1 MALTSPGLQI
11 TVTDESQYV
20 PGAVGTVPLVLLAT
34 AQDKIINGAVATG
47 TTAANA
53 GKLQQFNSQREL
65 VSALGYPYF
74 EQSAA
79 GTPIHGGERNE
90 YGLMAAYSAMGL
102 GNRMFAIRADINLDE
117 LEQTA
122 VRPKGSPDNGTY
134 WFDLSETT
142 WGINEWNLSTN
153 SFTAKTP
160 IIINSASDVTG
171 SPPAPKTSIG
181 TIGSYAVV
189 TYSVYNYVYYKN
201 VSNDWVLVGS
211 DDWQNSVPAV
221 TGTETDPELD
231 DTGYVINVN
240 TTPVTINGTDL
251 DSIISAI
258 NDASITGV
266 TAETNAAIHNGK
278 LVLYITND
286 SESNGTTADGRA
298 YIVNDNPAEDVM
310 GTVGIAEGY
319 QESPTLF
326 FGSYVEVPSWRSTD
340 LRPRPTNSIY
350 MKTSAL
356 GAGASFSFKVYNAT
370 TAKWTSVAAPIYPG
384 ESFALYGLDPTQGG
398 LGIQAGSIFVLND
411 YFTDATQNVRTATFR
426 PFVRTK
432 KGVTKVIGLT
442 PAGTFNG
449 AHSFTILSSNV
460 GSNAITTTV
469 VSMSGG
475 TTKEAFVAAI
485 LAANI
490 PNVSAAIESNGS
502 VSISHTAGGVIGIAN
517 DGGGTAVTNAGFT
530 GSTPGVYVAPN
541 GYIVLSNFAPL
552 DYTPDN
558 SAPYTPP
565 ADGTLWYSGDLEADI
580 MVCESDGW
588 KGYRTVTSDA
598 RGYDLSL
605 TDATGPI
612 FSASKPATQSSGDP
626 LVSGDLWIDTSDLEN
641 YPKMYRY
648 DGTSFVSIDNTDFID
663 QNGIVFA
670 DARWDTDGTTDP
682 INDDLP
688 AITDLLLSDYLD
700 LDAPDY
706 RLYARGTLLFNTR
719 RSTFNIK
726 QYVSGLFTETN
737 YPDDP
742 LPDIPAAW
750 VTASGLKSDASP
762 YMGHKAQRAMVVKSL
777 QAALAANT
785 DVREERFTFSL
796 IIAPGYPELI
806 DDMVALNN
814 DRKNTA
820 FVIGDTPLNL
830 AANGID
836 IVNWS
841 NGESGAYGNGLTT
854 ADPYLGVYYPA
865 CITSDVQGNEICMPA
880 SHMALRVFIR
890 SDNVSFPWFAPA
902 GTRRGLVDNATSIGF
917 LRTSGATTVF
927 VQNTINQGL
936 RDTMYENAI
945 NPITN
950 LPGVGLTVFG
960 QKTRNGTASALDR
973 VNVARLVNY
982 IRTILAN
989 SGNAFLFEPNDKQTR
1004 DSFQAIISSA
1014 FNDIKAK
1021 RGIYDYV
1028 VVCDTSNN
1036 TPDRIARNEL
1046 YVDIAIEPA
1055 KSVEFIYIPIRLKN
1069 PGDIAKLGR

>member
-34 AQDKIINGAVATG
+34 AQDKTINGAVASG

-102 GNRMFAIRADINLDE
+102 GNRIYAIRADIDLNQ

-122 VRPKGSPDNGTY
+122 VRPRGKPANGTY
-134 WFDLSETT
+134 WLDLENTT
-142 WGINEWNLSTN
+142 WGINAWNTFTGA
-153 SFTAKTP
+153 FTAITP
-160 IIINSASDVTG
+160 IIINSAADVIGT
-171 SPPAPKTSIG
+171 PPAPKTSIG
-181 TIGSYAVV
+181 NIGSYAVV
-189 TYSVYNYVYYKN
+189 TYSVYNYLYYKN
-201 VSNDWVLVGS
+201 VNNEWVLVGS
-211 DDWQNSVPAV
+211 DDWQNTVPAV
-221 TGTETDPELD
+221 AGTEVDPVLD
-231 DTGYVINVN
+231 DTNYVININ
-240 TTPVTINGTDL
+240 TTAVTVNGTDL

-258 NDASITGV
+258 NAASITGV
-266 TAETNAAIHNGK
+266 SAETNADVHGGK
-278 LVLYITND
+278 LILYITND
-286 SESNGTTADGRA
+286 SESNGTTADGRI
-298 YIVNDNPAEDVM
+298 YIVNDNPAEDVL
-310 GTVGIAEGY
+310 GAVGVAEGY
-319 QESPTLF
+319 HQSPALF

-340 LRPRPTNSIY
+340 PLPRPTNSIY
-350 MKTSAL
+350 IKTSSL
-356 GAGASFSFKVYNAT
+356 GAGASLTFKVYNSST
-370 TAKWTSVAAPIYPG
+370 EKWTAVSAPIYSG
-384 ESFALYGLDPTQGG
+384 ETFALYGLDPTGGG
-398 LGIQAGSIFVLND
+398 LGIKAGTIYVYSD
-411 YFTDATQNVRTATFR
+411 YFRDLTSNVSTATLR
-426 PFVRTK
+426 PFIRTK
-432 KGVTKVIGLT
+432 TGITKVIGST
-442 PAGTFNG
+442 PSNTFNG
-449 AHSFTILSSNV
+449 AHTFTIISSQI
-460 GSNAITTTV
+460 GSTETITTSI
-469 VSMSGG
+469 SMAGG

-490 PNVSAAIESNGS
+490 PNVSAAIESNGNI
-502 VSISHTAGGVIGIAN
+502 SISHTAGGIVAIAN
-517 DGGGTAVTNAGFT
+517 NGGGTAVTNAGFT
-530 GSTPGVYVAPN
+530 GSTSGVFIAPN
-541 GYIVLSNFAPL
+541 GFLVLSNFAPL
-552 DYTPDN
+552 DYIPDN
-558 SAPYTPP
+558 AAPYTPP
-565 ADGTLWYSGDLEADI
+565 ADGTLWYSGELEADI
-580 MVCESDGW
+580 MICETDGW
-588 KGYRTVTSDA
+588 KGYQTVTSDA

-605 TDATGPI
+605 TDPNGVI
-612 FSASKPATQSSGDP
+612 FSASKPSTQSTGDP
-626 LVSGDLWIDTSDLEN
+626 LVSGDIWLDTSDLEN
-641 YPKMYRY
+641 YPKLYRY
-648 DGTSFVSIDNTDFID
+648 DGTTFVSIDNTDFID

-670 DARWDTDGTTDP
+670 DARWDTDGTMDP

-688 AITDLLLSDYLD
+688 AITDLLTSNYLD

-719 RSTFNIK
+719 RSTFNVK
-726 QYVSGLFTETN
+726 KYVSNLFTETN

-742 LPDIPAAW
+742 LPAIPASW
-750 VTASGLKSDASP
+750 VTTSGLKRDASP
-762 YMGHKAQRAMVVKSL
+762 YMGHKAQRAMVVKAL
-777 QAALAANT
+777 QGALAANT
-785 DVREERFTFSL
+785 EVREERFTFSL
-796 IIAPGYPELI
+796 VAAPGYPELI

-830 AANGID
+830 PANGID

-841 NGESGAYGNGLTT
+841 NGQSGVYGDGLTT

-890 SDNVSFPWFAPA
+890 SDNVSYPWFAPA

-917 LRTSGATTVF
+917 LRTSGSTTVF
-927 VQNTINQGL
+927 VQNTVNQGL
-936 RDTMYENAI
+936 RDTMYENAV

-982 IRTILAN
+982 IRSILAN

-1004 DSFQAIISSA
+1004 DQFTAIISSA

-1069 PGDIAKLGR
+1069 PGDIAKLGV